1 MSDRELLETIVKKI
15 TDMEE
20 DLSFLKKAVST
31 LSQNESAL
39 KDIHVNQLVKDHDVD
54 IRLIKKFLIK

>member
-15 TDMEE
+15 TAMEE

-31 LSQNESAL
+31 LSHKEFVLQ
-39 KDIHVNQLVKDHDVD
+39 DTHVN
-54 IRLIKKFLIK
+54 